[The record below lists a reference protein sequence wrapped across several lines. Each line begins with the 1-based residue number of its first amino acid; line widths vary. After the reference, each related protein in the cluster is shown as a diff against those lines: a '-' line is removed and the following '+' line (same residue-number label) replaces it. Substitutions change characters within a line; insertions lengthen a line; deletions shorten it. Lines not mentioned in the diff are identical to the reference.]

1 MLLRT
6 VPRSSDPSPSPT
18 SQRRSSRLGPSYA
31 QELSTKR
38 KAKITRPTRT
48 PINVVLTPYGSRSH
62 LVRSPSHHLSFP
74 RPSRSSTMPSP
85 SVGQLVPIGI
95 GPGGRILQSSRE
107 DRPGRDAAT
116 SMLAVEAYEVAVIGA
131 GVHGASA
138 AFHLAGRGVR
148 TAIVERSSPAGGPTG
163 RSSAICRAYYTNP
176 FRASVARES
185 ITMLGDFE
193 RQTGRGS
200 GFHRSGLLV
209 MHGAEDERTVR
220 EVVPRLNEQGIQTD
234 LLEPEQ
240 VKAEWPAFDLD
251 GISVAAF
258 EHDAGY
264 ADPVLTTQGLFE
276 RARELGA
283 EAMLGHAVTAIESA
297 GGAWNVHAGDRRITA
312 NRVLI
317 AAGPWSKALG
327 AMVGADLP
335 LTVERH
341 VVATFAWGGDVRV
354 PAHGDLPNGYY
365 FRPEGEEL
373 FLVGPLHAEPEVDP
387 DAFDERVG
395 SEESSRLGGRVVN
408 RVPGLQHATSRGGW
422 ASLYDVSPD
431 WQPVIGEIAPGVF
444 VDAGTSGH
452 GFKLAP
458 ALGRHVADLV
468 TGGDTDPGLAQFA
481 PDRFEA
487 AGALQAGYGEA
498 RILG

>member
-1 MLLRT
+1 M
-6 VPRSSDPSPSPT
+6 
-18 SQRRSSRLGPSYA
+18 PSY
-31 QELSTKR
+31 
-38 KAKITRPTRT
+38 
-48 PINVVLTPYGSRSH
+48 
-62 LVRSPSHHLSFP
+62 
-74 RPSRSSTMPSP
+74 
-85 SVGQLVPIGI
+85 
-95 GPGGRILQSSRE
+95 
-107 DRPGRDAAT
+107 D
-116 SMLAVEAYEVAVIGA
+116 VAVIGA

-148 TAIVERSSPAGGPTG
+148 TAIVERTSPAGGPTG
-163 RSSAICRAYYTNP
+163 RSSAICRAYYTNA
-176 FRASVARES
+176 FLASVARDS
-185 ITMLGDFE
+185 IAMMSDFE
-193 RQTGRGS
+193 QHTGRAS
-200 GFHRSGLLV
+200 GFRRSGLLV
-209 MHGAEDERTVR
+209 MHPPEDEATVR
-220 EVVPRLNEQGIQTD
+220 EVVPRLNEQGIPTD
-234 LLEPEQ
+234 LLVPDE
-240 VKAEWPAFDLD
+240 VNAEWPAFDLE

-283 EAMLGHAVTAIESA
+283 EAFLGRAASGIEPS
-297 GGAWNVHAGDRRITA
+297 GNGWTIRAGDDTIA
-312 NRVLI
+312 AQRVLI
-317 AAGPWSKALG
+317 AAGPWSKPLA
-327 AMVGADLP
+327 AMVGAELP

-341 VVATFAWGGDVRV
+341 IVATFAWGGEIRV

-373 FLVGPLHAEPEVDP
+373 FLVGPLHPEPTADP

-395 SEESSRLGGRVVN
+395 TDEASRLGARVVN
-408 RVPGLQHATSRGGW
+408 RVPGLQQATSRGGW

-458 ALGRHVADLV
+458 ALGRHLADLI
-468 TGGDTDPGLAQFA
+468 TGADVDPSLAQFGPA
-481 PDRFEA
+481 RFDG
-487 AGALQAGYGEA
+487 AGALDAGYGEA